1 MATSKRDLLIT
12 ALKNAYGLEGQGE
25 TNLGKFHD
33 DLQHYPDL
41 KARVGLHLEETKR
54 QKERLGEC
62 LTTLGESPSSFKE
75 TAMKLAAGVQ
85 GLIHGLAGDEVLK
98 STFSAYA
105 FENFEIAGYKSLV
118 AMAEACGEPQVAATC
133 RDILKEE
140 EATAAW
146 FGQNIESITR
156 AYMAREATGATAN
169 A

>member
-33 DLQHYPDL
+33 DLEHYPDL
-41 KARVGLHLEETKR
+41 KARIALHLEETKR
-54 QKERLGEC
+54 QKEKLEGCLTALGE
-62 LTTLGESPSSFKE
+62 GPSSFKE
-75 TAMKLAAGVQ
+75 TAMKLVAGVQ
-85 GLIHGLAGDEVLK
+85 GLIHRTSGDEVLK

-105 FENFEIAGYKSLV
+105 FENFEIAGYKSLIT
-118 AMAEACGEPQVAATC
+118 MAEACGEPQVAATC

-146 FGQNIESITR
+146 FEQNIEGITR
-156 AYMAREATGATAN
+156 AYMAREATGTTAS